1 MSVGGQILINERAKE
16 IYFNYLGN
24 EFFMWKDG
32 DLEEYRSYNIPKD
45 QELLWRDELTQ
56 KLYSEIEVKH
66 DSSLGNLVIIINYFG
81 DYDLLKDVL
90 NFISSNYQ
98 EADSFLKLRYAEE
111 LFDVMEKSKFH
122 DKVSNEILIETKNLI
137 ETIINDILNKK
148 IVITAESGKIL
159 EFNRDIPDEN
169 YLTIRTQELLKRVEA
184 FY

>member
-45 QELLWRDELTQ
+45 QELLWREELTQ

-66 DSSLGNLVIIINYFG
+66 DSSLGNLIIIINYFG

-90 NFISSNYQ
+90 NFISSNYKK
-98 EADSFLKLRYAEE
+98 ADSFLKLRYAEE
-111 LFDVMEKSKFH
+111 LFDVIEKSYLHKH
-122 DKVSNEILIETKNLI
+122 VSQEILMETKDLI
-137 ETIINDILNKK
+137 EIIIGDILNNK
-148 IVITAESGKIL
+148 IEIMEESRKIL
-159 EFNRDIPDEN
+159 EFNHDMPDEN
-169 YLTIRTQELLKRVEA
+169 YIILRTQELLKRVQL
-184 FY
+184 Y